1 MNLVIRALTYDL
13 LDDYLDF
20 FDNIAFS
27 DHKEWSACYCV
38 HFHWDSILEEES
50 KLSSIKKGGRDYAIE
65 FIRDNII
72 QGYLA
77 YFNDSVVGWCNA
89 NDKNGFRNLVERKEL
104 WEGVDHDTK
113 VKAVVCFLI
122 APEFRGK
129 GIASQLLDRVCQ
141 DALADGY
148 QYIEAYPHKGETDIY
163 VNHHGPYT
171 LYEKFGF
178 DLHRHM
184 KRDSVVRKYLS
195 RKR

>member
-1 MNLVIRALTYDL
+1 MNLVIRALTYEL

-27 DHKEWSACYCV
+27 DNKEWSECYCRE
-38 HFHWDSILEEES
+38 FHWDSNLEEKA
-50 KLSSIKKGGRDYAIE
+50 KLSKKGGRDYAIE

-77 YFNDSVVGWCNA
+77 YLNDSVVGWCNA
-89 NDKNGFRNLVERKEL
+89 NDKNGFSKLVERKGL

-129 GIASQLLDRVCQ
+129 GIATQLLDRVCK

-148 QYIEAYPHKGETDIY
+148 EYIEAYPHKGETDIY
-163 VNHHGPYT
+163 VNHHGPDA

-178 DLHRHM
+178 ELHKDM

-195 RKR
+195 LQR